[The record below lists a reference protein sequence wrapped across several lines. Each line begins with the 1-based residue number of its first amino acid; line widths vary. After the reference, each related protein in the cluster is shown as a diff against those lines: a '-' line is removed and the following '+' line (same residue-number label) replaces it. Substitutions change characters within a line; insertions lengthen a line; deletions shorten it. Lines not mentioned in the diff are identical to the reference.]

1 MRAETVALA
10 VSRFKLSGN
19 HKLKLVFNGQE
30 FLYDNSV
37 LIECTQ
43 TCMTLS
49 SKLDDGKIRTL
60 YIEFNIIQGV
70 EVIEG

>member
-1 MRAETVALA
+1 M
-10 VSRFKLSGN
+10 
-19 HKLKLVFNGQE
+19 FNGQE

-37 LIECTQ
+37 LIECNQ

-49 SKLDDGKIRTL
+49 SKLDDGKIHTL
-60 YIEFNIIQGV
+60 YIEYNLIQGV

>member
-1 MRAETVALA
+1 MNAETVALA

-37 LIECTQ
+37 LIECNQ

-49 SKLDDGKIRTL
+49 SKLDDGKIHTL
-60 YIEFNIIQGV
+60 YIEYNLIQGV

>member
-37 LIECTQ
+37 LIECNQ

-49 SKLDDGKIRTL
+49 SKLDDGKIHTL
-60 YIEFNIIQGV
+60 YIEYNLIQGV

>member
-19 HKLKLVFNGQE
+19 HKLKLVFNGQG

-37 LIECTQ
+37 LIECNQ

-49 SKLDDGKIRTL
+49 SKLDDGKIHTL
-60 YIEFNIIQGV
+60 YIEYNLIQGV

>member
-10 VSRFKLSGN
+10 VSRFKLSEN

-37 LIECTQ
+37 LIECNQ

-49 SKLDDGKIRTL
+49 SKLDDGKIHTL
-60 YIEFNIIQGV
+60 YIEYNLIQGV

>member
-19 HKLKLVFNGQE
+19 HKLRLVFNGQE

-37 LIECTQ
+37 LIECDQ

-49 SKLDDGKIRTL
+49 SKLDDGKIHTL
-60 YIEFNIIQGV
+60 YIEYNLIQGV

>member
-37 LIECTQ
+37 LIECNQ

-49 SKLDDGKIRTL
+49 SKLDDGKKHTL
-60 YIEFNIIQGV
+60 YIEYNLIQGV

>member
-37 LIECTQ
+37 LIECDQ

-49 SKLDDGKIRTL
+49 SKLDDGKIHTL
-60 YIEFNIIQGV
+60 YIEYNLIQGV

>member
-37 LIECTQ
+37 LIECNQ

-49 SKLDDGKIRTL
+49 SKLDDGKIHTL
-60 YIEFNIIQGV
+60 YIEYNIIQGV

>member
-1 MRAETVALA
+1 MRAETIALA

-37 LIECTQ
+37 LIECNQ

-49 SKLDDGKIRTL
+49 SKLDDGKIHTL
-60 YIEFNIIQGV
+60 YIEYNLIQGV

>member
-19 HKLKLVFNGQE
+19 HKLKLVFNGHE

-37 LIECTQ
+37 LIECNQ

-49 SKLDDGKIRTL
+49 SKLDDGKIHTL
-60 YIEFNIIQGV
+60 YIEYNLIQGV